1 MQDISEHGSDGFI
14 KKLIPS
20 LFADP
25 VKHAEIIKMLVA
37 RGLYYD
43 DNAWCYGTQAIRDRN
58 DHTDTLKSAKI
69 PVLMLMGE
77 QDKAVTP
84 EIAYKQAP
92 LSERVDLH
100 MYPDVGHMSMY
111 ENPAAVIQDLIRFY
125 DGMAA

>member
-1 MQDISEHGSDGFI
+1 
-14 KKLIPS
+14 
-20 LFADP
+20 
-25 VKHAEIIKMLVA
+25 MLVA

-100 MYPDVGHMSMY
+100 MYADVGHMSMY